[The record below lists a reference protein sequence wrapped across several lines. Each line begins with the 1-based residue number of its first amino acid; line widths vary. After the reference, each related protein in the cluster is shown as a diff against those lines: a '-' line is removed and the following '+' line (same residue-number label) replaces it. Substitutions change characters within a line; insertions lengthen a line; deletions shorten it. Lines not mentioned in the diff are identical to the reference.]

1 MSDSIHRKGS
11 ARSSR
16 CRGFTLA
23 ELAIVVLVIAL
34 LLGGLT
40 LTLSTQTE
48 LRRIEDT
55 QRTLELAKDALI
67 GFAITRG
74 RLPCPADPTIAT
86 GTVNA
91 GVERADCWTVATNQY
106 GALPWVTL
114 GVPETDAW
122 GRRLSYRV
130 FSDFADGNNT
140 TVGPIAAPGC
150 LAAPAPDPMK

>member
-1 MSDSIHRKGS
+1 MTHLRT
-11 ARSSR
+11 SSR
-16 CRGFTLA
+16 GRMPRRGVRGFTLA
-23 ELAIVVLVIAL
+23 ELAVVVLVIAL

-91 GVERADCWTVATNQY
+91 GVERADCWT
-106 GALPWVTL
+106 
-114 GVPETDAW
+114 
-122 GRRLSYRV
+122 
-130 FSDFADGNNT
+130 
-140 TVGPIAAPGC
+140 
-150 LAAPAPDPMK
+150 